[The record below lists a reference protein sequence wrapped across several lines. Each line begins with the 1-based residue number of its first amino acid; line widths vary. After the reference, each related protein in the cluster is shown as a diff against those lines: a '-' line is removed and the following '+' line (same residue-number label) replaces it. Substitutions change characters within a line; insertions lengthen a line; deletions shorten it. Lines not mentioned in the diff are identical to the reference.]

1 MRPAEPGGGRSVH
14 GAPSCGLRDTET
26 VRNTWLL
33 AAAFA
38 VSIGTS
44 CGGTEADDPGV
55 SESAGVRVA
64 SFDFAESRLIAEL
77 YAQALEGQG
86 FEVVRLGA
94 VGPREVIAPA
104 LEQGHVDVVPEYLGT
119 AAQHFGAVDDG
130 LAELTRALASRGLR
144 PLDPAPAEDVNVFV
158 VTEAT
163 ARRHGLVAVSDLAG
177 VASDFAFGGPVEC
190 PGRPLCLL
198 GLERAYGLSFASF
211 VPHRTLSI
219 TAEALIRE
227 EVDVGVMFSTAAE
240 LTSGPFV
247 VLDDDRD
254 LQPAENVVP
263 LVRRAAVD
271 RWGQPLVDALDAVSR
286 MLTTSELQAMNRR
299 AHDGAPETAI
309 AASWLLTIGLADD

>member
-1 MRPAEPGGGRSVH
+1 MAGPRPTTPASPSLPG
-14 GAPSCGLRDTET
+14 
-26 VRNTWLL
+26 
-33 AAAFA
+33 
-38 VSIGTS
+38 
-44 CGGTEADDPGV
+44 
-55 SESAGVRVA
+55 SALA

-104 LEQGHVDVVPEYLGT
+104 LEQGHVDLVPEYLGT

-130 LAELTRALASRGLR
+130 LAELTRALAS
-144 PLDPAPAEDVNVFV
+144 AWS
-158 VTEAT
+158 AT
-163 ARRHGLVAVSDLAG
+163 ARSRTGRGCQRFRRDRGDGSAARTGRSERSRRCRIGLP
-177 VASDFAFGGPVEC
+177 FGGPVEC
-190 PGRPLCLL
+190 PDRPLCLL
-198 GLERAYGLSFASF
+198 GLERTYGLSFAAF
-211 VPHRTLSI
+211 VPHRTLAI

-271 RWGQPLVDALDAVSR
+271 RWGQPLVDALDALSR